1 MIKGL
6 SISGFRGFG
15 QTQMVKFAIPDKKHA
30 GSGLTIITGA
40 NNAGK
45 TTIIESI
52 RAFIGN
58 DSPSFSEGRRNHM
71 TDGKIMLSLTDE
83 NDEIFTITSVSGGG
97 SSTQKNKPLGFKPYV
112 LPSRRA
118 IPFDFG
124 KNQWDRD
131 YYISTAQKL
140 ESQRSASL
148 NYFESRIFQI
158 EKQKDNFD
166 KVITRVLGDDFR
178 WAIEQRDSGQ

>member
-1 MIKGL
+1 MIKEL

-15 QTQMVKFAIPDKKHA
+15 QAQTVKFAIPDKKHA

-71 TDGKIMLSLTDE
+71 TDGKIALSLTDE
-83 NDEIFTITSVSGGG
+83 NDKIYTVTSVPGGG
-97 SSTQKNKPLGFKPYV
+97 SSTQKISHLNSNPMSYHPDVQFLLILQKTNGIGM
-112 LPSRRA
+112 A
-118 IPFDFG
+118 IF
-124 KNQWDRD
+124 
-131 YYISTAQKL
+131 L
-140 ESQRSASL
+140 L
-148 NYFESRIFQI
+148 
-158 EKQKDNFD
+158 
-166 KVITRVLGDDFR
+166 L
-178 WAIEQRDSGQ
+178 